1 MANGDG
7 FSEVGGGGSVVFK
20 VKIKNGNTPAVIP
33 PAGPKGPHE
42 AGGKDDYE
50 TADDLTK
57 QQYFEIRIKLP
68 NPNFR
73 LPATKAGNIWTIY
86 LPISK
91 TPDPNQTHVGWA
103 VRNLPTGLRELILGS
118 PI

>member
-7 FSEVGGGGSVVFK
+7 FSEVGGGGSVLFK
-20 VKIKNGNTPAVIP
+20 VRIKNGNTPIVAP
-33 PAGPKGPHE
+33 PSGPKGPHDTN
-42 AGGKDDYE
+42 GKDDYE
-50 TADDLTK
+50 NADDLDK

-68 NPNFR
+68 NPSHR
-73 LPATKAGNIWTIY
+73 LAAQKAGNIWTIY

-103 VRNLPTGLRELILGS
+103 VRNLPTGLRELTLGN